1 MVICALSRRP
11 VCELES
17 FAEVGIA
24 VPTSL
29 WQGIARCTIYICSRL
44 ADECVMGEVKEDVE
58 GAELVRVVDSMR
70 GGMGLIAGYSGC
82 ACPPRILTAP

>member
-1 MVICALSRRP
+1 
-11 VCELES
+11 
-17 FAEVGIA
+17 
-24 VPTSL
+24 
-29 WQGIARCTIYICSRL
+29 
-44 ADECVMGEVKEDVE
+44 MGEVKEDVE